1 MDLGFGGARH
11 GASSLNPAS
20 DERCLAGLSVR
31 FQRSG
36 RGPAMVLI
44 HGLLGYSFS
53 WRHVFEGFAAG
64 REVYALDMPGSGF
77 SECSPALDPHLPA
90 AAERLLEFLD
100 LGGIRSCDLVGS
112 SYGGTTALFLAA
124 KHPERIRTLT
134 LVSPANPWSR
144 IGRKRLALLRLPVI
158 ARTFPA
164 IARKVRPLHWL
175 AIRRMYGDPR
185 RLGGETLRGY
195 SLPLMRNGVL
205 EHAVAITQ
213 GWYADMAELESLL
226 PSISDIPVLLVWGS
240 KDRVVDLA
248 SAGILTSRL
257 RNSRLV
263 IMEGA
268 GHLPYEECPEEFV
281 SLVSKFLEEYPAPG
295 ARREVT

>member
-1 MDLGFGGARH
+1 
-11 GASSLNPAS
+11 
-20 DERCLAGLSVR
+20 
-31 FQRSG
+31 
-36 RGPAMVLI
+36 MVLV

-53 WRHVFEGFAAG
+53 WRHVMDGLATG

-77 SECSPALDPHLPA
+77 SECSRALDPRLPA
-90 AAERLLEFLD
+90 AAERLLAFLD
-100 LGGIRSCDLVGS
+100 IGRIASCDLVGS
-112 SYGGTTALFLAA
+112 SYGGAIALFLAA

-144 IGRKRLALLRLPVI
+144 IGRKRLALLRHPAI
-158 ARTFPA
+158 ARSFPV
-164 IARKVRPLHWL
+164 IARKVRPLHRF

-185 RLGGETLRGY
+185 RLGSETLRGY
-195 SLPLMRNGVL
+195 SLPLMRIGVL

-213 GWYADMAELESLL
+213 GWHADMAELESLL
-226 PSISDIPVLLVWGS
+226 PSLSEIPVLLVWGS

-248 SAGILTSRL
+248 SAEMLASRL

-263 IMEGA
+263 ILQGA

-281 SLVSKFLEEYPAPG
+281 SVVSRFLKESS
-295 ARREVT
+295 RREVT